1 MRAALACFSQSFQ
14 SGPGPRARRIWQVL
28 LALLVLAVCVLAFM
42 PHPPPALDTGWDKR
56 NHLLAFGSLAFV
68 AELAF
73 WPSRWRRLK
82 VLLGLLAFGGFIELV
97 QSQIPERSAEWG
109 DLLAD
114 GLGIALG
121 LALVAA
127 LIRLGRRAPG
137 TTPSR

>member
-1 MRAALACFSQSFQ
+1 MPSRLAPFFRTFQ
-14 SGPGPRARRIWQVL
+14 RGPGPRARRACQVL
-28 LALLVLAVCVLAFM
+28 LVLLMAVVCALAFA

-56 NHLLAFGSLAFV
+56 NHLLAFASLALV

-73 WPSRWRRLK
+73 WPAARRRAK

-97 QSQIPERSAEWG
+97 QSQIPERSAEWV

-127 LIRLGRRAPG
+127 LVRLSRGRPG
-137 TTPSR
+137 TQSR

>member
-1 MRAALACFSQSFQ
+1 MRGALACFSRTFQ
-14 SGPGPRARRIWQVL
+14 RGPGPRARRIWQVL
-28 LALLVLAVCVLAFM
+28 LMLLMLAVCTLAFM

-73 WPSRWRRLK
+73 WPARWRPLK

-97 QSQIPERSAEWG
+97 QSQIPERSAEAA

-127 LIRLGRRAPG
+127 LIRLGQRLPD
-137 TTPSR
+137 TESR

>member
-1 MRAALACFSQSFQ
+1 MRSATRFLQA
-14 SGPGPRARRIWQVL
+14 GPGPRARRAWQL
-28 LALLVLAVCVLAFM
+28 LLVLLMLAVCALAFA

-56 NHLLAFGSLAFV
+56 NHLLAFGSLACV

-73 WPSRWRRLK
+73 WPARWRRCK
-82 VLLGLLAFGGFIELV
+82 VLLGLLAFGGFIEIV

-121 LALVAA
+121 LAVIAA
-127 LIRLGRRAPG
+127 LVRLGRRRASKS
-137 TTPSR
+137 PSA